1 MEQEFEAAV
10 QKQGS
15 RVFITLP
22 FDPNHCWGEKARHD
36 IHGTINGL
44 PIRGPLVVDG
54 AVYTLLLGPA
64 WRRDNGIAAGMNV
77 TVRLVPEGPQVTTMA
92 ADLATAFAAAPAARE
107 FFNALPTFYRKN
119 YLRWVDSAKRA
130 ETRTARIQELMQ
142 LLAEGKRER

>member
-1 MEQEFEAAV
+1 MEQQFDVTV

-15 RVFITLP
+15 RVFIELP
-22 FDPNHCWGEKARHD
+22 FEPNHCWGEKARHD

-64 WRRDNGIAAGMNV
+64 WRRDNGIAAGMSV
-77 TVRLVPEGPQVTTMA
+77 TVRLGPEGPQVATMA
-92 ADLATAFAAAPAARE
+92 ADLTTAFNDAPAARK

-119 YLRWVDSAKRA
+119 YLRWIDSAKRA
-130 ETRTARIQELMQ
+130 ETRTARIQELMK
-142 LLAEGKRER
+142 LLTEGKRER